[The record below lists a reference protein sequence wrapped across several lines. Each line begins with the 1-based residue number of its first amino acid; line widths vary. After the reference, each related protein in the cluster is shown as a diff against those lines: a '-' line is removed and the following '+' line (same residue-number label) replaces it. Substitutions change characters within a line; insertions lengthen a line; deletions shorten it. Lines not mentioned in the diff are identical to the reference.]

1 MLSAD
6 LVFLFLSLQPLDC
19 LSYPSPLL
27 LSPVFTFVPSPPK
40 IMAKTVRLEPIAQ
53 ETSVETNGNLLS
65 VLLNKD
71 LDVLK
76 ECGGRGMCATCH
88 IYVQEGMESLSS
100 ISRREQRTLEVIT
113 TCKPSSRLACQ
124 ARVLQNG
131 VVVELP
137 PGMYINSIKDIEALI
152 GRRADQDLLHPLTG
166 KVLVEAGKLIT
177 RSTLKQIEDTTSF
190 NVGSYFSHT
199 TDF

>member
-1 MLSAD
+1 
-6 LVFLFLSLQPLDC
+6 
-19 LSYPSPLL
+19 
-27 LSPVFTFVPSPPK
+27 
-40 IMAKTVRLEPIAQ
+40 MAKTVRLEPISQ

-65 VLLNKD
+65 ILINKD

-88 IYVQEGMESLSS
+88 VYVKDGMEALSP
-100 ISRREQRTLEVIT
+100 INRREQRTLEVIT
-113 TCKPSSRLACQ
+113 TCKTNSRLACQ

-131 VVVELP
+131 VIVELP
-137 PGMYINSIKDIEALI
+137 PGMYINSLKDIEALI

-166 KVLVEAGKLIT
+166 QVLVEAGKLIT

-190 NVGSYFSHT
+190 KIGEYFSHT
-199 TDF
+199 TDV